1 MEEAY
6 NNLVYVTSI
15 IIVIC
20 LGVFGYGFYLF
31 RELRKIKSEVS
42 REG

>member
-15 IIVIC
+15 IFVIC
-20 LGVFGYGFYLF
+20 IGILGYGFYLF
-31 RELRKIKSEVS
+31 RELRKIKSEVN
-42 REG
+42 REV